1 MRFYEFAPVAKPVLK
16 ISQPQANTPP
26 TPLPGNTPPTPTAAE
41 PTRVYPR
48 AWQHEW
54 IQRYLAAKIA
64 KDAQTVQP
72 TELDIAKAYLRYGEA
87 RRQVDMQYAQQ
98 QKQAKTRSK
107 QSVDPADEMSF
118 KRTR

>member
-87 RRQVDMQYAQQ
+87 RRQADMQYAKQ
-98 QKQAKTRSK
+98 QKQTQIRAK
-107 QSVDPADEMSF
+107 QSDDLANEMSF

>member
-48 AWQHEW
+48 AWQHAW
-54 IQRYLAAKIA
+54 VQRYLAAKMA
-64 KDAQTVQP
+64 KDAQTIQP
-72 TELDIAKAYLRYGEA
+72 TELDIVKAFMLHAQAQRRADKAYAEKQRA
-87 RRQVDMQYAQQ
+87 MQQ
-98 QKQAKTRSK
+98 QL
-107 QSVDPADEMSF
+107 PADE
-118 KRTR
+118 

>member
-1 MRFYEFAPVAKPVLK
+1 MCFYEFVPVAKPVLK
-16 ISQPQANTPP
+16 ISQPQANTPS

-87 RRQVDMQYAQQ
+87 RRQADMQYAQQ
-98 QKQAKTRSK
+98 QKQAQIRSK
-107 QSVDPADEMSF
+107 QNAELTDKMSF

>member
-26 TPLPGNTPPTPTAAE
+26 TPFPGNTTPTPTAAE

-64 KDAQTVQP
+64 KDAQTIQP

-87 RRQVDMQYAQQ
+87 RRQADMQYAQQ
-98 QKQAKTRSK
+98 QKQAQILSK
-107 QSVDPADEMSF
+107 QSVKLTDKMSF